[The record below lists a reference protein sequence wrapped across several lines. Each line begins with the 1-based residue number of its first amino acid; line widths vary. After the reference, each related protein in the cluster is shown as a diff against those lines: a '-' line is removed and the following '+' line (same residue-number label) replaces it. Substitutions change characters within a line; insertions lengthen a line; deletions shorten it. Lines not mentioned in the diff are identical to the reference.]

1 MGVEEFKEETYLT
14 LSKFEEKSVSRK
26 SEVFSK
32 PRETYAF
39 EQIKEHTCKLN
50 QLISPNC
57 QNKLDILVGRI
68 SIGKKVKKKQWNKL
82 LLDVS
87 LQVLL

>member
-39 EQIKEHTCKLN
+39 EQIKG
-50 QLISPNC
+50 IP
-57 QNKLDILVGRI
+57 
-68 SIGKKVKKKQWNKL
+68 
-82 LLDVS
+82 VS
-87 LQVLL
+87 

>member
-1 MGVEEFKEETYLT
+1 ML
-14 LSKFEEKSVSRK
+14 LSKSR
-26 SEVFSK
+26 
-32 PRETYAF
+32 
-39 EQIKEHTCKLN
+39 HTCKLN